1 MNFISKLLGFQD
13 TSEQEEREKQLKRQK
28 QMEEER
34 QNRIN
39 AEHDTNPMLCTEN
52 VVWEKLDN
60 GREWSYDLYC
70 AECNKHLGR
79 TYSVDKEGRIKFL
92 YGGSGLHGRR
102 GNYKKDNP
110 PEVNKRIEELLL
122 QKIPD
127 AYEPHPEWAE
137 LEQAEKRERD
147 AYFDKIARAKLAEQ
161 AAKPKC
167 PNCQSTNIRPITQS
181 KRFTST
187 AVWGLAS
194 DTIGKSMECL
204 NCKFKW

>member
-1 MNFISKLLGFQD
+1 MSLIGKLLGFPD
-13 TSEQEEREKQLKRQK
+13 MTEQKKHEKWLKYQQ
-28 QMEEER
+28 QMEEEK
-34 QNRIN
+34 QNEIN
-39 AEHDTNPMLCTEN
+39 SEHDANPMLCTYK

-60 GREWSYDLYC
+60 GREWSYELYC
-70 AECNKHLGR
+70 AKCGKLLGW
-79 TYSVDKEGRIKFL
+79 TYSVDKEGRVLFHH
-92 YGGSGLHGRR
+92 GGKGLHGRR
-102 GNYKKDNP
+102 GNLKKDNP

-127 AYEPHPEWAE
+127 AYEPHPEGAAID
-137 LEQAEKRERD
+137 QAEQKVID
-147 AYFDKIARAKLAEQ
+147 DHAAKIARAKLAEQ

-167 PNCQSTNIRPITQS
+167 PNCQSTNIRPITQG